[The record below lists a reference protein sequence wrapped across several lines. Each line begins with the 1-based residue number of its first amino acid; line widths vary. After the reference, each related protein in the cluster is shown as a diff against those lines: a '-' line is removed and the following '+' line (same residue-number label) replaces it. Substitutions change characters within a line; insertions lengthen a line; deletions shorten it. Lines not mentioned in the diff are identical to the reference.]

1 MRLSFTTHGYL
12 ISPNIL
18 GFVWNKARNLS
29 SHVARRDRVG
39 SCEAYPFES
48 KAFAFDKLAV
58 YCEQQSTK
66 LT

>member
-1 MRLSFTTHGYL
+1 MRLSFTTHGDL

-29 SHVARRDRVG
+29 SHVTRRDRVG

-48 KAFAFDKLAV
+48 KAFAF
-58 YCEQQSTK
+58 
-66 LT
+66 